1 MTSVQEKLLGM
12 QDPKYKRFQ
21 AALIPVIDPATMI
34 GVRTPKLR
42 ELAKQLSWEDM
53 TEFIIETPHEFF
65 DENLLHALILSD
77 MKDFRMCVDAVNN
90 FLPFVDNWAVCDQLR
105 PKSFKRNH
113 SKLLPH
119 VISWLTS
126 DNTYTVRFGIEMLM
140 LHYLGGDF
148 RSEYL
153 QWVAAVQSK
162 DYYVRMA
169 VAWYFATA
177 LAEQYEIALPFIE
190 QEKLAPWTH
199 NKAIQKAVES
209 RRIPAE
215 RRGYLKTLRIKEVNE
230 NE

>member
-21 AALIPVIDPATMI
+21 SALIPSIDPTTMI

-42 ELAKQLSWEDM
+42 ELAKQLSREDM
-53 TEFIIETPHEFF
+53 IEFITETPHDFF
-65 DENLLHALILSD
+65 DENLLHVLILSN
-77 MKDFRMCVDAVNN
+77 MKDFGMCVDAVNN
-90 FLPFVDNWAVCDQLR
+90 FLPFVDNWAICDQLR

-119 VISWLTS
+119 VISWLTADS
-126 DNTYTVRFGIEMLM
+126 AYMVRFGIEMLM
-140 LHYLGGDF
+140 LHYLGEDF
-148 RSEYL
+148 KSEYL

-177 LAEQYEIALPFIE
+177 LAEQSEAALPFIE

-209 RRIPAE
+209 RRIPME
-215 RRGYLKTLRIKEVNE
+215 QREYLKTLRIKEVNE